1 MAENTPTDGA
11 APSPERYTR
20 SRYWIVPS
28 IQGRFMAWLVAVSA
42 VVATTV
48 SLALMILVW
57 MPLSHNLAW
66 SSANVQPDELMSS
79 MVRSVLLTT
88 AILIVFFGLVALAA
102 GLLVSHKVAG
112 PIYRIG
118 MVAGQVGQGQMDKR
132 IALRRGD
139 YVRELADKLNS
150 MLDQVETRFRTQ
162 QQAMEAVQRNLTE
175 IEAAVSAG
183 RIKPEEMERSIQ
195 DALRTIR
202 DGQVAAPIHVQ
213 S

>member
-1 MAENTPTDGA
+1 MAENTPTNGA
-11 APSPERYTR
+11 ASSSERYTR

-42 VVATTV
+42 IVATTV

-102 GLLVSHKVAG
+102 GLVVSHKVAG

-139 YVRELADKLNS
+139 YVRELADKLNT
-150 MLDQVETRFRTQ
+150 MLDQVETRFRAQ
-162 QQAMEAVQRNLTE
+162 QLALEAAQRNLTE

-195 DALRTIR
+195 DALRAIR